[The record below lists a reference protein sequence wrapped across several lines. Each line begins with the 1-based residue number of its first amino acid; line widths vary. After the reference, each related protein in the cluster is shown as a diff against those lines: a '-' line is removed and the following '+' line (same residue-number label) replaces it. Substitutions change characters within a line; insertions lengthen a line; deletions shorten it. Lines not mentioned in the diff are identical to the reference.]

1 MSRLV
6 KWLEDYVLPIASRL
20 GQERWLVALRDAFI
34 SLMPITIAGSLAVLI
49 KSLITAAKVH
59 IGWNTFAFAM
69 QPLVSISDLVWR
81 GTFSLYACF
90 FALALGYQL
99 AKNFEGNRLAAAIVS
114 LSSFSLSIANYA
126 EIRLHGESVVVKN
139 AFDISQF
146 STTGLFTAILF
157 GSIGFLIYYACYK
170 ARFMLHLSTN
180 MPHAEQAA
188 FDSLIPAM
196 VAIFSVGGINY
207 LFQAVTHDY
216 FGDWLLTTIQ
226 MPLVKWGQGFGTVL
240 LVTLLVQVF
249 WFFGINGLGVLS
261 PILDSIWL
269 TAQNGNITAATSGKV
284 PPYVWVRG
292 SFDVFAWF
300 GGAGGTLMLI
310 IAILAFSKRSDYRTI
325 AKIALAPGIFNIGE
339 PILLGLPAV
348 LNPVY
353 LIPFLLTPV
362 VNVAFSY
369 WVSVMGL
376 VNPVQVAVPSI
387 MPPIIGPFLACNY
400 DWRAIILSIV
410 NMLIAFAIWSP
421 FVIAADKI
429 ADTNNPKT
437 FFTTQF

>member
-1 MSRLV
+1 MNRLV
-6 KWLEDYVLPIASRL
+6 RWLEDYVLPIASRL
-20 GQERWLVALRDAFI
+20 GRIRWLVALRDAFV

-49 KSLITAAKVH
+49 KSLIEAAQTH
-59 IGWNTFAFAM
+59 LSWTTFAFAM
-69 QPLVSISDLVWR
+69 QPLVSISNLVWR
-81 GTFSLYACF
+81 GTFSLFAFF

-99 AKNFEGNRLAAAIVS
+99 AKSFEGNRLAAALVS
-114 LSSFSLSIANYA
+114 LSSFALSIASVA
-126 EIRLHGESVVVKN
+126 KIKFHGDSVTIKN

-157 GSIGFLIYYACYK
+157 GSIGFAIYLACYK
-170 ARFMLHLSTN
+170 ARIMLHLSAN

-196 VAIFSVGGINY
+196 IAIFGVGGVNY
-207 LFQAVTHDY
+207 LFQTLTGEY
-216 FGDWLLTTIQ
+216 FGTWLLNSIQ
-226 MPLVKWGQGFGTVL
+226 LPLVKWGQGFGTVL

-269 TAQNGNITAATSGKV
+269 TAQNGNITAIKNGHV

-310 IAILAFSKRSDYRTI
+310 VAILIFSKRSDYRTI

-339 PILLGLPAV
+339 PILLGLPVV

-369 WVSVMGL
+369 WVSIMGL
-376 VNPVQVAVPSI
+376 VNPVQVAVPSV

-400 DWRAIILSIV
+400 DWRAIVLSII
-410 NMLIAFAIWSP
+410 NMLIALAIWTP
-421 FVIAADKI
+421 FEIAADKI
-429 ADTNNPKT
+429 ANNNPKK
-437 FFTTQF
+437 FFMTQF